1 VYCPAFRCLK
11 GGTNTLEAY
20 QGLAWDDVVRTFR
33 WAVPS
38 RFNMGVACS
47 DAQPPDALAIVHE
60 RRDGAVDRYT
70 FGDLSTLSN
79 RLSNALA
86 AHGVARGDRVAVI
99 LPQSPWTAVAHLAV
113 YKLGAIAVPL
123 SSLFGP
129 DALEVRLRD
138 SGARLAIVDVAAAG
152 RVEECAERLPA
163 LERLL
168 VTAPLSASLPCTWI
182 EEAVASASSRFSP
195 VDTAADDPGLLIY
208 TSGTTGSPKG
218 ALHAHR
224 VLLGHLPGFELS
236 HEFFPKGDDVFWTPA
251 DWAWIGGLM
260 DALCPTLLHGR
271 TIVVA
276 DGPQGFDPEWAV
288 AVMARHRIRNA
299 FLPPTALKMLR
310 RGDVTVPADLR
321 LRTIMSGG
329 ESLGDEVLDWVRGR
343 LGVTVNEIFGQTECN
358 YVVGNSSGLFPVVP
372 GSMGRGYPG
381 HEVAVVDAQ
390 GMPLPPGEEGEIA
403 VRSPDPVMFLEYWG
417 RPEATRDKFR
427 GEWLLTGDFGVKD
440 GAGYIRYVGRRD
452 DLINSAGY
460 RIGPTEI
467 ESCLMRHAAV
477 AMAAVIG
484 VPDPVRGEVVKAC
497 IVLCDG
503 HQPSEHLAADI
514 QAFVRARLAAYQYP
528 RIVDFVPAL
537 PLTTTGKV
545 RRLELREAHLAGAR
559 A

>member
-1 VYCPAFRCLK
+1 M
-11 GGTNTLEAY
+11 
-20 QGLAWDDVVRTFR
+20 RTFE
-33 WAVPS
+33 WAIPA

-47 DAQPPDALAIVHE
+47 DAQPADAVAIVHE
-60 RRDGAVDRYT
+60 RADGTVGRYT
-70 FGDLSTLSN
+70 FGDLTTLSN
-79 RLSNALA
+79 RLANALTA
-86 AHGVARGDRVAVI
+86 YGVGCGDRVAII

-113 YKLGAIAVPL
+113 YKMGAIAIPL

-138 SGARLAIVDVAAAG
+138 SGARLAIVDAAAVVK
-152 RVEECAERLPA
+152 VEQCAERLPE

-168 VTAPLSASLPCTWI
+168 VTGQVDSSLRCTLI
-182 EEAVASASSRFSP
+182 ADAVAAGASRFSA

-208 TSGTTGSPKG
+208 TSGTTGAPKG
-218 ALHAHR
+218 ALHGHR

-236 HEFFPKGDDVFWTPA
+236 HDFFPRGDDAFWTPA

-271 TIVVA
+271 SILVA
-276 DGPQGFDPEWAV
+276 DGPQGFDPDWAV

-310 RGDVTVPADLR
+310 RSDVAVPMELR

-329 ESLGDEVLDWVRGR
+329 ESLGEEILDWVRGH

-358 YVVGNSSGLFPVVP
+358 YVVGNSSTLFPVVP

-381 HEVAVVDAQ
+381 HHVDVIDEDGSPCAA
-390 GMPLPPGEEGEIA
+390 GEEGEIA
-403 VRSPDPVMFLEYWG
+403 VRAPDPVMFLSYWG
-417 RPEATRDKFR
+417 KPEATREKFR

-440 GAGYIRYVGRRD
+440 EAGYIRYVGRRD

-497 IVLCDG
+497 IVLRDG
-503 HQPSEHLAADI
+503 VAASESLAAEI
-514 QAFVRARLAAYQYP
+514 QGFVRSRLAAYQYP
-528 RIVDFVPAL
+528 RIVDFVTEL
-537 PLTTTGKV
+537 PLTSTGKI
-545 RRLELREAHLAGAR
+545 RRLELREAHLAGAQ

>member
-1 VYCPAFRCLK
+1 V
-11 GGTNTLEAY
+11 
-20 QGLAWDDVVRTFR
+20 
-33 WAVPS
+33 
-38 RFNMGVACS
+38 
-47 DAQPPDALAIVHE
+47 AIVHE
-60 RRDGAVDRYT
+60 RADGAVDRWT
-70 FGDLSTLSN
+70 FGDLSTFSN
-79 RLSNALA
+79 RLANALTSY
-86 AHGVARGDRVAVI
+86 GVGRGDRVGIV

-113 YKLGAIAVPL
+113 YKMGAIAIPL

-138 SGARLAIVDVAAAG
+138 SGARLAIVDVATVAKIEQC
-152 RVEECAERLPA
+152 VSRLPE

-168 VTAPLSASLPCTWI
+168 VTAAADSSLPCTLI
-182 EEAVASASSRFSP
+182 SDAVESASPRFTS
-195 VDTAADDPGLLIY
+195 VDTDADDPGLLIY

-236 HEFFPKGDDVFWTPA
+236 HDFFPQGGDVFWTPA

-260 DALCPTLLHGR
+260 DALCPTLVHGR
-271 TIVVA
+271 SIVVA

-288 AVMARHRIRNA
+288 SVMARHRVRNA

-310 RGDVTVPADLR
+310 RGEVSVPAELR

-329 ESLGDEVLDWVRGR
+329 ESLGEEILDWVRAQ

-358 YVVGNSSGLFPVVP
+358 YVVGNSSALFPVVP
-372 GSMGRGYPG
+372 GSMGRAYPG
-381 HEVAVVDAQ
+381 HVVDLVDQDGTQLSA
-390 GMPLPPGEEGEIA
+390 GEEGEIA
-403 VRSPDPVMFLEYWG
+403 VHAPDPVMFLGYW
-417 RPEATRDKFR
+417 RNDEATRDKFR
-427 GEWLLTGDFGVKD
+427 GDWLLTGDFGIKD
-440 GAGYIRYVGRRD
+440 DAGGIRYVGRRD

-484 VPDPVRGEVVKAC
+484 VPDPVRGEAVKAC
-497 IVLCDG
+497 IVLRDG
-503 HQPSEHLAADI
+503 VSPSEALAAEI
-514 QAFVRARLAAYQYP
+514 QAFVRSRLAAYQYP
-528 RIVDFVPAL
+528 RIVEFVPTL

-545 RRLELREAHLAGAR
+545 RRLELREAHLAGAPT
-559 A
+559 

>member
-1 VYCPAFRCLK
+1 
-11 GGTNTLEAY
+11 
-20 QGLAWDDVVRTFR
+20 VRSFR
-33 WAVPS
+33 WDIPA

-47 DAQPPDALAIVHE
+47 DAQPADAPAIVHE
-60 RRDGAVDRYT
+60 RRDGTVDRYT

-79 RLSNALA
+79 RLANALA
-86 AHGVARGDRVAVI
+86 GLGVGRGDRVAVV

-138 SGARLAIVDVAAAG
+138 SGARLAVVDATAVG
-152 RVEECAERLPA
+152 RIEECADRLPD

-168 VTAPLSASLPCTWI
+168 VTAPLQSSIPCTPI
-182 EEAVASASSRFSP
+182 EEAIASASSRFAP
-195 VDTAADDPGLLIY
+195 VDTAAGDPGLLIY
-208 TSGTTGSPKG
+208 TSGTTGAPKG

-271 TIVVA
+271 SIVVA
-276 DGPQGFDPEWAV
+276 DGPQAFDPEWAV
-288 AVMARHRIRNA
+288 AVMARHRVRNA

-310 RGDVTVPADLR
+310 RNDVAVPMELR
-321 LRTIMSGG
+321 LRTVMSGG
-329 ESLGDEVLDWVRGR
+329 ESLGEEVLDWMRGH

-358 YVVGNSSGLFPVVP
+358 YVVGNSSALFPVVP
-372 GSMGRGYPG
+372 GSMGRAYPG
-381 HEVAVVDAQ
+381 HQVDVVGGD
-390 GMPLPPGEEGEIA
+390 GTPLPAGAEGEIA

-417 RPEATRDKFR
+417 NPQATRDKFR
-427 GEWLLTGDFGVKD
+427 GDRLLTGDFGVKD
-440 GAGYIRYVGRRD
+440 EAGYIRYVGRRD

-467 ESCLMRHAAV
+467 ESCLMRHPAV
-477 AMAAVIG
+477 GMAAVIG

-497 IVLCDG
+497 IVLREG
-503 HQPSEHLAADI
+503 HRPSEALAAEI
-514 QAFVRARLAAYQYP
+514 RQFVRSRLAAYQYP
-528 RIVDFVPAL
+528 RIVEFVPAL